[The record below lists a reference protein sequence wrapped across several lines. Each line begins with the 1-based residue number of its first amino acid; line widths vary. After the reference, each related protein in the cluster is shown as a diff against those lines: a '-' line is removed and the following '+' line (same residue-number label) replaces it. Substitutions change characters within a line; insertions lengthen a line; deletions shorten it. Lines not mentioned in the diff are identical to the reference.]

1 MLNTVPDPRR
11 ELAAHSD
18 AGSAKPNALAVKD
31 VSVVF
36 SGATPVRA
44 LDGVSLDV
52 ADGEFI
58 AIVGP
63 SGCGKSTF
71 IKLVSGLRA
80 PTTGRLSVYGRPV
93 TKPRGDVGI
102 VFQYPVLLP
111 WRNITDNVM
120 LPIQVLGHDEAQG
133 RERAMKLLSL
143 VGLDGFEKA
152 YPNQLSGGMQQRA
165 AIARAL
171 VYDAPLLLM
180 DEPFGALDAMTRE
193 QMNSELQ
200 RIWSASR
207 KTVLFITH
215 SIPEAV
221 FLADRIVVMSPRPGR
236 ILKIIENTIPR
247 MRTLDDMLRPEFGML
262 VREIRALIGGYP
274 ATEKSDVASANW

>member
-1 MLNTVPDPRR
+1 MLTAVQGQR
-11 ELAAHSD
+11 SD
-18 AGSAKPNALAVKD
+18 ADAPADAGRAQAQALAVND

-36 SGATPVRA
+36 AGATPVRA

-63 SGCGKSTF
+63 SGCGKSTL

-93 TKPRGDVGI
+93 TRPRGDVGI
-102 VFQYPVLLP
+102 VFQNPVLLP
-111 WRNITDNVM
+111 WRDILANVM
-120 LPIQVLGHDEAQG
+120 LPIEVLGQDNARG
-133 RERAMKLLSL
+133 RERAMQLLSL

-236 ILKIIENTIPR
+236 ILKIIENKIPR
-247 MRTLDDMLRPEFGML
+247 IRTLDDMLRPEFGML
-262 VREIRALIGGYP
+262 VREIRALIGGYA
-274 ATEKSDVASANW
+274 ATEKTDVASANW

>member
-1 MLNTVPDPRR
+1 MRLPMRDERKRR
-11 ELAAHSD
+11 RWRSTMSAWCSPARRPCARWMASRSTWPTASSSPSSALQDAAS
-18 AGSAKPNALAVKD
+18 P
-31 VSVVF
+31 
-36 SGATPVRA
+36 P
-44 LDGVSLDV
+44 
-52 ADGEFI
+52 
-58 AIVGP
+58 
-63 SGCGKSTF
+63 C

-93 TKPRGDVGI
+93 TRPRGDVGI
-102 VFQYPVLLP
+102 VFQNPVLLP
-111 WRNITDNVM
+111 WRDILANVM
-120 LPIQVLGHDEAQG
+120 LPIEVLGQDNARG
-133 RERAMKLLSL
+133 RERAMQLLSL

-152 YPNQLSGGMQQRA
+152 YPNELSGGMQQRA

-193 QMNSELQ
+193 QMNIELQ

-236 ILKIIENTIPR
+236 ILKIIDNKIPR

-262 VREIRALIGGYP
+262 VREIRALIGGYA
-274 ATEKSDVASANW
+274 ATEKTDVASANW